1 MTKGINIYSVLFNNI
16 KVTSNKSKTESIHT
30 SKETNNKT
38 KRGTVRGLRG
48 QKGFLSAWLPEFN
61 PGALMVKENQ
71 LLKTV
76 L

>member
-1 MTKGINIYSVLFNNI
+1 MTKGINIYSGLFNNI

-30 SKETNNKT
+30 SKDTINKT
-38 KRGTVRGLRG
+38 KRGTVRGLGG
-48 QKGFLSAWLPEFN
+48 QKRLLSAWLPEFN
-61 PGALMVKENQ
+61 PGAHMVKETQ